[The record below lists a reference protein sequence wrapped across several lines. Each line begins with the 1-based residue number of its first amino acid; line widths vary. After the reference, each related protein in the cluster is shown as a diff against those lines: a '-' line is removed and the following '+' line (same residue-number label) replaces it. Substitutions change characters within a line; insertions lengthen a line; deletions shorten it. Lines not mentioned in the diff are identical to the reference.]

1 MAARPSGATPRSCL
15 VAGKASS
22 RPRLDSILELVE
34 STGGRSFG
42 RRIFPLIGA
51 LFCFIAVANYSGVL
65 PGVGTIGFYRDEAVE
80 ASASHEGE
88 EAVLEGGEGEAVVVD
103 EDPEHVETNVVSS
116 EEHPEEGAAVA
127 TTDDHAEEDGE
138 HHGPTLVPL
147 FRAPNADLNM
157 TLALA
162 LVTFTTIQVYGIRA
176 HGVGGRI
183 KHMADPPFLFPIE
196 LVSEFGR
203 IISLSAR
210 LFGNVFAGEVLLG
223 VMYALANA
231 VKIAI
236 IPLFVPV
243 IFIFL
248 ELLFGTIQA
257 LVFALLTAI
266 YVTMAGGGGHDDD
279 HAHGHD
285 EAEDPARRAPGV
297 CAGISRSGRLISR
310 VSTPR
315 HSHDA
320 GRNNGATGWSG
331 SDLNGRIPVG
341 TARGGIGTMEVDAAK
356 AIGAALAIGLGGL
369 GPGLGIGFIGRSAME
384 AIGRNPEAAGEIRT
398 VMILAAALAEAIA
411 IYAFVI
417 AIIIAFVV

>member
-1 MAARPSGATPRSCL
+1 MEIHISIAAETLFMVGPVPVTNSMLTMFIVMGILLIGGAAIGRNAKL
-15 VAGKASS
+15 VPGRWQGIFEATAAF
-22 RPRLDSILELVE
+22 ILELVE
-34 STGGRSFG
+34 STGGKSFG
-42 RRIFPLIGA
+42 RRVFPLIGA
-51 LFCFIAVANYSGVL
+51 IFCFIAIANYSGVL

-88 EAVLEGGEGEAVVVD
+88 EAVVEGGEGDAVVVD
-103 EDPEHVETNVVSS
+103 EEDEHVETNVVSS
-116 EEHPEEGAAVA
+116 DEHSEEGTTAA

-266 YVTMAGGGGHDDD
+266 YVTMAGGESGHHGDE
-279 HAHGHD
+279 AHGHD
-285 EAEDPARRAPGV
+285 EAEDQHGAHPVAAPA
-297 CAGISRSGRLISR
+297 
-310 VSTPR
+310 
-315 HSHDA
+315 
-320 GRNNGATGWSG
+320 
-331 SDLNGRIPVG
+331 
-341 TARGGIGTMEVDAAK
+341 
-356 AIGAALAIGLGGL
+356 
-369 GPGLGIGFIGRSAME
+369 SA
-384 AIGRNPEAAGEIRT
+384 AAGD
-398 VMILAAALAEAIA
+398 
-411 IYAFVI
+411 
-417 AIIIAFVV
+417 